1 MTKKKFKLHRT
12 EPMSE
17 GRLMGFGGGQLYKFL
32 QMETVNLLRCNKK
45 AITIA
50 NSRAFLHTPLVS
62 STL

>member
-1 MTKKKFKLHRT
+1 
-12 EPMSE
+12 MSE

-32 QMETVNLLRCNKK
+32 QMETGNLLRCNKK